1 MRYNARHRIKR
12 GSNNMRNSWD
22 FIGNFI
28 PRVIVGLVLA
38 ITVCANAKAEP
49 VAVLCAEQKKC
60 FDEVKIEKGTCN
72 YYTLG
77 MSSETLEG
85 CKEGRWYCRDDE
97 YGECVTYS
105 CDSCAGEK
113 TFRLLSVNKQ
123 IVGKALCEYALYD
136 GKLKLPTNGDACT
149 NVSYINSCKEG
160 YYLVAGSC
168 EKCPSYA
175 TCPGNYEYFSCKE
188 GYYAVEGGCDRCPS
202 GTTSPAGAQSKEE
215 CVEVGKCPSECP
227 FKTWTAAPSIL
238 LPDFAN
244 VEVRCVV
251 GKDGVTYN
259 ACESRCAAG
268 YFDKDT
274 GTSFSAIYCSACPSN
289 STSQAGATDISM
301 CSCDV
306 SYYGSVVETGC
317 LPCPPSYCNSKDPV
331 NGDAM
336 GYPECLSYDPND
348 GKYNPYMQGSTHGG
362 GGGMFRCFIPAGTVL
377 GDPSGTYTFD
387 YNCAFEE

>member
-1 MRYNARHRIKR
+1 
-12 GSNNMRNSWD
+12 MRNS
-22 FIGNFI
+22 GNFMWGFI

-38 ITVCANAKAEP
+38 ITVCTNANAGA
-49 VAVLCAEQKKC
+49 VAVLCADQEKC
-60 FDEVKIEKGTCN
+60 EKVEVKEGSCN

-77 MSSETLEG
+77 MAKETIDG
-85 CKEGRWYCRDDE
+85 CKEGSWYCLDDE
-97 YGECVTYS
+97 NGECLTYS
-105 CDSCAGEK
+105 CNSCTDEK
-113 TFRLLSVNKQ
+113 TFQPLSVNKQ
-123 IVGKALCEYALYD
+123 LVGGALCEYALYD
-136 GKLKLPTNGDACT
+136 GKLRLPTNGDACT
-149 NVSYINSCKEG
+149 NVSDAKPCEEG
-160 YYLVAGSC
+160 YYFVSGSC
-168 EKCPSYA
+168 EKCPYLA
-175 TCPGNYEYFSCKE
+175 TCAGEYEYFSCE
-188 GYYAVEGGCDRCPS
+188 AGYYAVEGGCKVCPD
-202 GTTSPAGAQSKEE
+202 GTTSPAGAQSIEE

-259 ACESRCAAG
+259 SCESRCAAG
-268 YFDKDT
+268 YFDKDE

-289 STSQAGATDISM
+289 STSQAGATNVSM

-306 SYYGSVVETGC
+306 SYYGSAETGC